1 MSRRLAT
8 MIALLLLG
16 GCTVGPNH
24 TPPSISLPAKFA
36 EGGSAGSATT
46 AQKNWWADFN
56 DPQLTALVADG
67 MQQNLSIAKALER
80 ITGAEAGVTIA
91 AADGLPRANMSATAT
106 TSRTRSNDPAQE
118 SPRTVTPQI
127 GFGASWLL
135 DIVGQYRRA
144 KESALAEVDAA
155 YADAD
160 VTRLS
165 LISQIALAYVDL
177 RYFQQRVALAK
188 RDLASRRETFGLTQ
202 KQIEL
207 GAASRLDAAQAEGLV
222 NSTRSDI
229 PLLDIEVQRA
239 SHRIATLLGK
249 PAAEMEAELLKP
261 GRQPVARANVDAGVP
276 ADLVRNRPDIRAAE
290 RRLAAAVAE
299 IGVAEAQLYPSIA
312 LGGSITPS
320 FTAVTGGSNFNRL
333 TWSFGPQLVLPIL
346 DGGRL
351 KANVEAKQSAARE
364 RYIDWKQSV
373 IGAIEEVE
381 NALAALKRH
390 KAAVQALRDTVASY
404 QQALDLSR
412 QSYRDGAASLLDL
425 LDAERQLSA
434 AQANLTSAIQ
444 ETARDYVTLNV
455 AIGGGYGA
463 DLPTTAGTANTVA
476 GGSLRGHQ
484 RYASETAVQTASVQS
499 TKTP

>member
-1 MSRRLAT
+1 M
-8 MIALLLLG
+8 
-16 GCTVGPNH
+16 
-24 TPPSISLPAKFA
+24 
-36 EGGSAGSATT
+36 
-46 AQKNWWADFN
+46 
-56 DPQLTALVADG
+56 
-67 MQQNLSIAKALER
+67 
-80 ITGAEAGVTIA
+80 
-91 AADGLPRANMSATAT
+91 
-106 TSRTRSNDPAQE
+106 
-118 SPRTVTPQI
+118 
-127 GFGASWLL
+127 
-135 DIVGQYRRA
+135 
-144 KESALAEVDAA
+144 
-155 YADAD
+155 
-160 VTRLS
+160 
-165 LISQIALAYVDL
+165 
-177 RYFQQRVALAK
+177 
-188 RDLASRRETFGLTQ
+188 
-202 KQIEL
+202 
-207 GAASRLDAAQAEGLV
+207 
-222 NSTRSDI
+222 
-229 PLLDIEVQRA
+229 QRA

-312 LGGSITPS
+312 LVAPS
-320 FTAVTGGSNFNRL
+320 RRPLPPFTAARTSNRL

-463 DLPTTAGTANTVA
+463 DLPTTAGTASTVA
-476 GGSLRGHQ
+476 AEASAAISGT
-484 RYASETAVQTASVQS
+484 ASETAVQTASVQS
-499 TKTP
+499 TRRRKHGQRANQVRQRRG